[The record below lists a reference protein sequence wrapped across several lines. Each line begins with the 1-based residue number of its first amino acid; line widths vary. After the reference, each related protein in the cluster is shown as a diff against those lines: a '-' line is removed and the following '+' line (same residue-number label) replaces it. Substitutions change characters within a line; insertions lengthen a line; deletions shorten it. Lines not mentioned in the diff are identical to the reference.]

1 MFTIGNNARIAI
13 LVSATLIASGSPVLP
28 IGAVRAQAAH
38 SGATAT
44 AKQFVGTWNWV
55 LHDRH
60 FATMILEQ
68 RGDQFGGSM
77 TNCSIDM
84 DKDGKVTKAVAT
96 EGSSPIARAEF
107 DKGVLHIVD
116 QDGDEWAMT
125 LTSDTTAQLRAA
137 GAGAPTN
144 AEPIRL
150 EKVWSEPPV
159 QP

>member
-13 LVSATLIASGSPVLP
+13 LVSATLIASGSPVLT
-28 IGAVRAQAAH
+28 QSAH
-38 SGATAT
+38 SGPTAT

-116 QDGDEWAMT
+116 QDGDEWTMT